1 MIEYEILDSDA
12 WKAMSHGARSLFG
25 AIKRRYNVKANNNGK
40 IYLSLRKAAGELG
53 SHIEDVGQWFRELK
67 HYGFIVMVR
76 PGHGSVDGQGVAPHW
91 RLTNLD
97 CNGRGRNQG
106 LQDLER
112 RQVYPLPPGLPGQ
125 TPRAPR
131 RTPPVRQGGVRQGWS
146 YLDSSLPGHSS
157 KEVRED
163 YIDIGIGIAGGGCW
177 SDDPDEARAQLFRQ
191 AEGLLTASSSRWGL
205 Q

>member
-1 MIEYEILDSDA
+1 MIKMHFLMIEYEILDSDA

-53 SHIEDVGQWFRELK
+53 SHIEDVGQWFRELE

-97 CNGRGRNQG
+97 CNGEAATKDFKTWNG
-106 LQDLER
+106 DKFTPSR
-112 RQVYPLPPGLPGQ
+112 RAS
-125 TPRAPR
+125 RDR
-131 RTPPVRQGGVRQGWS
+131 PPVRQGA
-146 YLDSSLPGHSS
+146 LPPCAKAECAKAGH
-157 KEVRED
+157 
-163 YIDIGIGIAGGGCW
+163 
-177 SDDPDEARAQLFRQ
+177 
-191 AEGLLTASSSRWGL
+191 T
-205 Q
+205 